1 MSVAIDPDLMEEL
14 FREKPRPQ
22 PNLDDGAA
30 NMDDSGRRTAPGSSR
45 LRSESLARLLDAA
58 VLVVHAVGNLTTVA
72 EEVLAEQRDRLR
84 SQPASV
90 SADEMPT
97 RDPSPSWRAEHIDL
111 SY

>member
-1 MSVAIDPDLMEEL
+1 MEEL
-14 FREKPRPQ
+14 FREKNPRSPT
-22 PNLDDGAA
+22 PGPEGDAA
-30 NMDDSGRRTAPGSSR
+30 DMDDAGRRTVPGSSR

-84 SQPASV
+84 SQQASV
-90 SADEMPT
+90 SADETPT
-97 RDPSPSWRAEHIDL
+97 RDRAPSRRAEHIDL